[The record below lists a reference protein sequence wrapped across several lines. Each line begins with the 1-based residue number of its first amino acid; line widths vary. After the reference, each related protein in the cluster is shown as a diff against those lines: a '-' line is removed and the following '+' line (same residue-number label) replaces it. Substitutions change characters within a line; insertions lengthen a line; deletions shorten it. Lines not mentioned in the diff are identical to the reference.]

1 MLVKVASNIG
11 LQNAVGVKATYN
23 FHQVGVPTS
32 CYIGLGYRKRYRC
45 PKWNKLSGKIG
56 TSSYINKTR
65 QLRSSYMGGKTSEK
79 VPSKK

>member
-11 LQNAVGVKATYN
+11 LQNAIGVKATYN

-45 PKWNKLSGKIG
+45 PK
-56 TSSYINKTR
+56 
-65 QLRSSYMGGKTSEK
+65 
-79 VPSKK
+79 